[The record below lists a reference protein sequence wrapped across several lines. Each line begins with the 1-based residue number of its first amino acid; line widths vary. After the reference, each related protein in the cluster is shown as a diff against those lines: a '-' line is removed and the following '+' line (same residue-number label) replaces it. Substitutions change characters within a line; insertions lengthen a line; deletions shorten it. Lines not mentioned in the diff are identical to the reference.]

1 MKNCEYFE
9 ALISGLIDGEI
20 TQAEKDELFA
30 HLETCENCRNLYENY
45 KVIFSHTDPVTPP
58 KELLENVMAQIKQE
72 PEMAETPEDL
82 ERPETL
88 EMTEK
93 PENPK
98 HRYYIR
104 YISAAAACFAAVFI
118 AWQSGLL
125 PHENSSSNVAEP
137 AENLTVSQDEMSKAE
152 TKDELAAPENYSD
165 SLQSSGTEDYESD
178 VEDEPS
184 VGPSLVAGSGN
195 AADTNGMDLE
205 SLGISGYDEGLYLIY
220 IEDTLPDFL
229 NSYTQQTLETGFV
242 LIFPD
247 QADIEKLDEYPI
259 WDLSVDSSAK
269 TAVLFKAES

>member
-45 KVIFSHTDPVTPP
+45 KVIFSHTDLVTPP

-72 PEMAETPEDL
+72 PLNAV
-82 ERPETL
+82 RP
-88 EMTEK
+88 
-93 PENPK
+93 NR
-98 HRYYIR
+98 RYYIR
-104 YISAAAACFAAVFI
+104 YLSAAAACFAAVFI

-137 AENLTVSQDEMSKAE
+137 AENLTISQDEMNKAE

-247 QADIEKLDEYPI
+247 QADIEKLDGYPI